1 VLDGEPIQRFHRDAH
16 GASHHAALSW
26 DLVAEQF
33 GRHAMGIGL

>member
-1 VLDGEPIQRFHRDAH
+1 LEPIQRCHRDAH

-33 GRHAMGIGL
+33 GRQAMGIAP